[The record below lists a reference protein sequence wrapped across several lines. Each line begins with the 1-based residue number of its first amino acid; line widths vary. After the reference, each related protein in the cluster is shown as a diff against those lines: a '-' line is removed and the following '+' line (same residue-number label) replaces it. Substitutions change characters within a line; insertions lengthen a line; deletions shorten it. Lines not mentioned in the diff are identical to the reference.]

1 MKQGKN
7 SGSSAAID
15 PSHFPGL
22 REFFSGYL
30 HEDFLDEYGSA
41 AGAARAFCG
50 DASTEEAAQARAEW
64 TKLRAELKGKPI
76 SDVQAALQKLGGS
89 CKPEEIE
96 ELSGL
101 DRAFK
106 SPGEAKS

>member
-7 SGSSAAID
+7 SGPPAGFEASNY
-15 PSHFPGL
+15 PGL

-30 HEDFLDEYGSA
+30 HEDFIDEYGSA

-50 DASTEEAAQARAEW
+50 DASGEEATQAGAEW
-64 TKLRAELKGKPI
+64 TKLRSVLKGKPI
-76 SDVQAALQKLGGS
+76 SEVQQALQKLGGS
-89 CKPEEIE
+89 WKPEEAE

-101 DRAFK
+101 DRVFK
-106 SPGEAKS
+106 SPGEAKA

>member
-7 SGSSAAID
+7 SGSPTGFD

-30 HEDFLDEYGSA
+30 HEDFVDEYGSA

-50 DASTEEAAQARAEW
+50 DASGEEAAQASAEW
-64 TKLRAELKGKPI
+64 TKLRSALKGKPI
-76 SDVQAALQKLGGS
+76 SDVQAALQRLGGS
-89 CKPEEIE
+89 WKPEEIE
-96 ELSGL
+96 ELSAL
-101 DRAFK
+101 DRPFK
-106 SPGEAKS
+106 SAGEAKS